1 VKGSKIHGLVPSTDE
16 AGRVEAGGA
25 ANRDGRDD
33 REFVQSLAR
42 GLDVLQAFNRDHPRM
57 TLSEVAARVGLSRA
71 TSRRLLLTLAQLGH
85 IGSDGKHFW
94 LRARV
99 LDLGYRYLASQ
110 PWWHAA
116 QPLMERAASALNETC
131 SIGALDGTD
140 VVYLTGVA
148 PARIASID
156 LHPGLRVPAYCAS
169 SGRVILAGC
178 PDKQIEAVLDASTI
192 RQLTPRTTTDRM
204 KLLSTIQ
211 KVRAQGFSLVDGEFE
226 SDIRS
231 LAVAINDRSKR
242 PIAAIN
248 VTCLASR
255 MTASDMVSRCLPIL
269 RDAAQGIGRESAR

>member
-1 VKGSKIHGLVPSTDE
+1 MEASRA
-16 AGRVEAGGA
+16 AGRSGSD
-25 ANRDGRDD
+25 DG
-33 REFVQSLAR
+33 EFVQSLAR

-71 TSRRLLLTLAQLGH
+71 TSRRFLLTLVQLGH
-85 IGSDGKHFW
+85 IGTDGKHFW

-148 PARIASID
+148 PARIASVD

-169 SGRVILAGC
+169 SGRAILAGF
-178 PDKQIEAVLDASTI
+178 PDQRVEAVLDASTI
-192 RQLTPRTTTDRM
+192 EQLTPRTITDRA
-204 KLLSTIQ
+204 KLWASIR
-211 KVRAQGFSLVDGEFE
+211 KVRALGYSLVDGEFE

-231 LAVAINDRSKR
+231 LAVAINDRSGR

-255 MTASDMVSRCLPIL
+255 MKASEMISRCFPIL
-269 RDAAQGIGRESAR
+269 LDAAQGIGRESAR

>member
-1 VKGSKIHGLVPSTDE
+1 MIIHGLIPSPNE
-16 AGRVEAGGA
+16 ASLVEASSP
-25 ANRDGRDD
+25 ANRAGPDD
-33 REFVQSLAR
+33 EFVQSLAR
-42 GLDVLQAFNRDHPRM
+42 GLEVLQAFSRLHPRM
-57 TLSEVAARVGLSRA
+57 TLSEVAVKVGLSRA

-85 IGSDGKHFW
+85 VGTDGKYFW

-99 LDLGYRYLASQ
+99 LDLGYCYLASQ

-116 QPLMERAASALNETC
+116 QPLMERAASVFNETC
-131 SIGALDGTD
+131 SIGALDGAD

-169 SGRVILAGC
+169 SGRAILAGF
-178 PDKQIEAVLDASTI
+178 PDKQVEAVLDASTI
-192 RQLTPRTTTDRM
+192 EPLTPRTITDRV
-204 KLLSTIQ
+204 KLWSAIR
-211 KVRAQGFSLVDGEFE
+211 KVRTQGYSLVDGEFE

-231 LAVAINDRSKR
+231 LAVAINDRSGR

-255 MTASDMVSRCLPIL
+255 MRASEMIGRCFPIL
-269 RDAAQGIGRESAR
+269 REAAEGIERESAR